1 MCWRSN
7 NITAQVPQNA
17 PKTTNDAITGP
28 APTNRRSFPFRSGA
42 TALVA
47 LTDFAIA
54 LGSVGARSGLVGRA
68 RLGQERRTVEDD
80 AGDAARPD
88 QPAPVA
94 LEPGGRHRE
103 DQAPALDLDQGGL
116 RQDDAADRHRRQVV
130 ELDAGGDAGLRV
142 GEVAVGGA
150 ARRLFAQR
158 EQAGGGQDGDV
169 AGAEVLGRRRVLVA
183 DDQLELR
190 TEPRVRPVPRSRTR
204 ASRGGRW
211 TIGHDDYDT
220 AVTETALIEPDVLER
235 VLSTALL
242 GGGDMAEVFAEDA
255 VTSGAMLDDRR
266 IEELSS
272 GRSRGAGIRV
282 VDGETT
288 GFAHTAD
295 LSEAGLAAAA
305 RAAAAVAREGGTG
318 VRTVALGP
326 VAGHGPGDRTLPES
340 VDKAR
345 KLELLTRAD
354 DAARSTGS
362 AVSQVQAGC
371 GDSRRRI
378 VIANSDGL
386 YATDDQ
392 IRTRF
397 NVMCVAN
404 GDTGMQTGYESLAR
418 TEGFEIFERRQVE
431 DLARTAA
438 ARALAKLSARP
449 APSGEV
455 PIVLAGGS
463 GGILFHEA
471 CGHGLEA
478 DHILKDASVYTGRVG
493 ELVASPL
500 VTLVD
505 DGTVIGEWGNFGVD
519 DEGNP
524 PARNVLIEKGVLTD
538 YMWDWL
544 RARKEGRKSSG
555 NGRRQSY
562 QHLPMVRMTNTY
574 LLAGNEDADE
584 IVSQTPSG
592 VYVKKLGG
600 GQVNTATG
608 DFVFGTTEAYL
619 IENGRITEPLRD
631 ANLIGNGPEVLRRID
646 AVATDFDMT
655 PGTCGKDG
663 QSVPVGCGQATLRI
677 TGVTLGGTA

>member
-1 MCWRSN
+1 MG
-7 NITAQVPQNA
+7 AVPCG
-17 PKTTNDAITGP
+17 GP
-28 APTNRRSFPFRSGA
+28 GW
-42 TALVA
+42 
-47 LTDFAIA
+47 
-54 LGSVGARSGLVGRA
+54 GWVGR
-68 RLGQERRTVEDD
+68 
-80 AGDAARPD
+80 
-88 QPAPVA
+88 
-94 LEPGGRHRE
+94 
-103 DQAPALDLDQGGL
+103 
-116 RQDDAADRHRRQVV
+116 
-130 ELDAGGDAGLRV
+130 
-142 GEVAVGGA
+142 
-150 ARRLFAQR
+150 
-158 EQAGGGQDGDV
+158 
-169 AGAEVLGRRRVLVA
+169 
-183 DDQLELR
+183 
-190 TEPRVRPVPRSRTR
+190 
-204 ASRGGRW
+204 
-211 TIGHDDYDT
+211 HDDYDT
-220 AVTETALIEPDVLER
+220 AVTDTALIEPDVLER
-235 VLSTALL
+235 VLTTALE
-242 GGGDMAEVFAEDA
+242 GGGAMAEVFAEDA
-255 VTSGAMLDDRR
+255 VTTSAMLDDRR
-266 IEELSS
+266 VEELSS

-282 VDGETT
+282 VEGETT

-295 LSEAGLAAAA
+295 LSEAGLLAAA
-305 RAAAAVAREGGTG
+305 RAAAAVARDGGPG

-326 VAGHGPGDRTLPES
+326 LDDHGRAGLTPPES
-340 VDKAR
+340 VEKAR

-354 DAARSTGS
+354 EAARAAGG
-362 AVSQVQAGC
+362 AIAQVMVGV
-371 GDSRRRI
+371 GDGRRR
-378 VIANSDGL
+378 VLVANSEGL
-386 YATDDQ
+386 FAQDHQ

-397 NVMCVAN
+397 NVTCVAN

-418 TEGFEIFERRQVE
+418 TEGFEIFERHPVE
-431 DLARTAA
+431 EIARTAA
-438 ARALAKLSARP
+438 ERALVKLAARP

-478 DHILKDASVYTGRVG
+478 DHIVKDASVYTGRVG

-505 DGTVIGEWGNFGVD
+505 DGTVLGEWGNFAVD
-519 DEGNP
+519 DEGCA
-524 PARNVLIEKGVLTD
+524 PARNVLIENGVLTD

-574 LLAGNEDADE
+574 LLAGTEDPGE
-584 IVSQTPSG
+584 IVAQTPHG

-608 DFVFGTTEAYL
+608 DFVFGTSEAYL